1 MQEYKTMADEMMIMT
16 TARTADVV
24 LIDDLLN
31 YTSAELLSG
40 GLLPTNGYEDTA
52 RPSNGT
58 NSSAESFK
66 LPDDMRYTH
75 TNTIAIILYR

>member
-40 GLLPTNGYEDTA
+40 GLLPTSGYEDTA
-52 RPSNGT
+52 RASNGT
-58 NSSAESFK
+58 NSSAESFT